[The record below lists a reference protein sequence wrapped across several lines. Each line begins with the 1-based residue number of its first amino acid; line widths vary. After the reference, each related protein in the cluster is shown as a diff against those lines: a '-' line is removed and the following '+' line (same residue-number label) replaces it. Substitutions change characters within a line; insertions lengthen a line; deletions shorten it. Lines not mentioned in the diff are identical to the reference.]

1 VLRELAPSAWP
12 SDASDPPALHE
23 QLSALESTLRITT
36 RAAGAALEV
45 LVYEALSY

>member
-1 VLRELAPSAWP
+1 MLRELAPSVWA

-36 RAAGAALEV
+36 RAAGAAVESLG
-45 LVYEALSY
+45 ALRLLR